1 MDTMSFDEVFRELES
16 QTDDDFYDEDD
27 NDYDN
32 ITDKMTKDKDK
43 KFSQWLKS
51 GTNQYSA
58 IENSQILDELPSSF
72 YTVHKD
78 QKGNI
83 YLLSQEVIT
92 DEIIEFED
100 SIHTE
105 IMELITTYWN
115 SKDAYLKYKVAY
127 KLGILLYGSP
137 GCGKTTI
144 IQLIAKYL
152 LKDVKGLIIT
162 IGDMTDLYNYS
173 SFIKNNFRK
182 IEPNRHIVVILED
195 IDAMTDDD
203 EATVLNIL
211 DGSQQTDHVVYIATT
226 NYPEKLKERI
236 LNRPSRFNKR
246 YEILLPN
253 PKTRETFFKAK
264 LKEDDLTKFKI
275 DIDKW
280 VDDTEGFTMDHIKN
294 LLLSVVVY
302 NNTYDEA
309 LQSIN
314 DLTDKD
320 LMPDSMNFN
329 KKSKKKRSVGF

>member
-1 MDTMSFDEVFRELES
+1 MEYRVRSLRDVFEELDS
-16 QTDDDFYDEDD
+16 DFYDDDEEDMGV
-27 NDYDN
+27 
-32 ITDKMTKDKDK
+32 IKDKDK

-51 GTNQYSA
+51 GSNQYSA
-58 IENSQILDELPSSF
+58 IENSEIMNELPSSF

-83 YLLSQEVIT
+83 YLLSQDVIT

-100 SIHTE
+100 SVHTE

-173 SFIKNNFRK
+173 TFIKNNFRK

-246 YEILLPN
+246 YEITLPN
-253 PKTRETFFKAK
+253 EKTRETFFKTK
-264 LKEDDLTKFKI
+264 LKEDDLSKYSI

-280 VDDTEGFTMDHIKN
+280 VEDTNGFTMDHIKN

-302 NNTYDEA
+302 NNTYEEA
-309 LQSIN
+309 LNSIS

-320 LMPDSMNFN
+320 EMPDSMNFN
-329 KKSKKKRSVGF
+329 KKTRKKKSVGF